1 MAATVNTIRRQTAA
15 TVPGPSPLERALYL
29 AAARMS
35 AQRRGETTRPADLEG
50 LADLVIEAAIR
61 DQHDLVMANLDTA
74 GQPTA
79 QESRWA
85 SSLSAAVAGRFQR
98 TARRVL
104 KTLKGEAPT
113 PALDTTRDANGC
125 PAWCVHH
132 NTDGGCDWHETK
144 PIAFYGPGDFYLED
158 PEPVEVLWA
167 CISET
172 PQDAVEDGQ
181 KPGTYLFFDTLGDGS
196 GDRLDVAGA
205 DRVIRNLSRYLR
217 HLKAMRDQLAAL
229 TADPA

>member
-1 MAATVNTIRRQTAA
+1 MAATDTIQRQTT
-15 TVPGPSPLERALYL
+15 TVAGPSPLERALYL

-35 AQRRGETTRPADLEG
+35 AQRRGEHTRPANLEQ
-50 LADLVIEAAIR
+50 LADLVIEAAMR
-61 DQHDLVMANLDTA
+61 EQHTDVLCAAQDPAT
-74 GQPTA
+74 PTA
-79 QESRWA
+79 EEHRWA
-85 SSLSAAVAGRFQR
+85 QSITGSVAARFQR

-104 KTLKGEAPT
+104 RSLKGET
-113 PALDTTRDANGC
+113 PAPVIDATRDANGC

-132 NTDGGCDWHETK
+132 GTEKGCDWHETK

-172 PQDAVEDGQ
+172 PQDAIDDGQ
-181 KPGTYLFFDTLGDGS
+181 KPGTYIFLDTLGDGM

-205 DRVIRNLSRYLR
+205 DRVIRDLSRYVLR
-217 HLKAMRDQLAAL
+217 LKAMRDQLSAL
-229 TADPA
+229 TTDQT